1 VADEVDVITI
11 VVGGIDV
18 VVLEDVE
25 VEVEVE
31 VELDDVVVEVDE
43 VVVVVDD
50 DDVVELEV
58 DVLLVV
64 LVVLVL
70 VGGRVVEV
78 DEMEDEVE
86 LDDVGFGDTA
96 ANIE

>member
-1 VADEVDVITI
+1 MSNASSSLVVFSALSDAVA
-11 VVGGIDV
+11 
-18 VVLEDVE
+18 LL
-25 VEVEVE
+25 VEVE

-70 VGGRVVEV
+70 VLVGGRVVEV
-78 DEMEDEVE
+78 DEMEDEVVMGE
-86 LDDVGFGDTA
+86 VGFGDTA